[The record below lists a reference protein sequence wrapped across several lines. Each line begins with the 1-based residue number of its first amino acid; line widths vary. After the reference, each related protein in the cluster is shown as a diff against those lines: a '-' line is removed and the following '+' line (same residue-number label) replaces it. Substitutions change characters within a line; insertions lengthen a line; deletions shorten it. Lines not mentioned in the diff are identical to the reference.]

1 MATELVTRPNL
12 ETALSSPDLSRWR
25 TFTLG
30 TVKWPGQPERKY
42 LPAGT
47 TLTDDE
53 RGRIN
58 AKLLQLKALAGE
70 GANNRNDKLA
80 IIAKMLM
87 AYPMANASE
96 ETGVARGGAFLDALD
111 DVPPWAIA
119 EAVRKWHRGEA
130 GEGMNYSFAP
140 APAILRKLA
149 LSALRPIT
157 SAIEDLQTLAT
168 ATTLDKAMDQT
179 PPARNS
185 LIPKLRSV

>member
-111 DVPPWAIA
+111 
-119 EAVRKWHRGEA
+119 
-130 GEGMNYSFAP
+130 
-140 APAILRKLA
+140 A

>member
-119 EAVRKWHRGEA
+119 EAVRKWHRGE
-130 GEGMNYSFAP
+130 GMNYSFAP